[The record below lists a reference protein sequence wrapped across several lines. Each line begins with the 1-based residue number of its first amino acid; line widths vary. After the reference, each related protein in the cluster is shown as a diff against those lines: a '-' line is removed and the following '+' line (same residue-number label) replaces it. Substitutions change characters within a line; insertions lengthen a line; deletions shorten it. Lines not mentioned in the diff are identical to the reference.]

1 MSKNTFKDVVLDF
14 LKTLAIS
21 LVIVY
26 VLTRVLIRPIS
37 VNGNSMYPTLK
48 DKDFGIASVYKTFI
62 NDVKRDDI
70 VIIHLES
77 GEYIIKRVIGLP
89 NETVSCE
96 NGVVMIDG
104 EPLDQTYLD
113 QEYVS
118 TFDVFTEDFAPVTL
132 GSDEFFVMGD
142 NRPNS
147 KDSRY
152 YGAFKYDD
160 IKGVVDVMLWPFKV
174 MD

>member
-1 MSKNTFKDVVLDF
+1 MKNTFKDIALDF
-14 LKTLAIS
+14 LKTLLIS
-21 LVIVY
+21 LIVVY
-26 VLTRVLIRPIS
+26 VLTRLIVRPIS
-37 VNGNSMYPTLK
+37 VNGSSMYPTLK

-62 NDVKRDDI
+62 NDVKRGDI
-70 VIIHLES
+70 VIIYLES
-77 GEYIIKRVIGLP
+77 QEYIIKRVIGMP
-89 NETVSCE
+89 NETVACE
-96 NGVVMIDG
+96 NGVVTING
-104 EPLDQTYLD
+104 EALDESYLD
-113 QEYVS
+113 ADYVA
-118 TFDVFTEDFAPVTL
+118 TFDAFTEDFGPITL

-152 YGAFKYDD
+152 YGPFKYDD